1 MMKQQVLISCN
12 IHSACFNIAPIVC
25 VDFYEPSVK
34 VAFVDGRKGQRNKI
48 CRPEVDWV
56 ISQAGQPE
64 GQPNRTKPTALRGAV
79 GVWDCENSDRIK
91 GL

>member
-1 MMKQQVLISCN
+1 MAN
-12 IHSACFNIAPIVC
+12 APIVC

-34 VAFVDGRKGQRNKI
+34 VAFVDGRKGQRNKP
-48 CRPEVDWV
+48 CSPEVDWA
-56 ISQAGQPE
+56 ISPARQLAGQP
-64 GQPNRTKPTALRGAV
+64 NLNKPTVLRGSV